1 MLIKPEETLSPGKYL
16 WLNRS
21 LIWEIAM
28 FSATHTKTKALVTY
42 TYNAQT
48 DITGICI

>member
-1 MLIKPEETLSPGKYL
+1 
-16 WLNRS
+16 
-21 LIWEIAM
+21 M
-28 FSATHTKTKALVTY
+28 FSTAHTTTKALVIY